1 MEGEREMGECSG
13 LFFYKDTNIIMATTL
28 LTSHEPKYLSKALPP
43 NIITLRVRASP
54 CEICVWGGGHK
65 YSVHNRGEL
74 EVSLITKALNSRV
87 RIKVEMVMVVEPAV
101 TDVIARSQMT

>member
-28 LTSHEPKYLSKALPP
+28 LTSHEPKYLPEALPP

-54 CEICVWGGGHK
+54 CEIWGGHK

-87 RIKVEMVMVVEPAV
+87 RIKVDMVIETSMVETSLPS
-101 TDVIARSQMT
+101 RW